1 MGGRARGVFV
11 LAALGMFLGAA
22 SARAA
27 EFGLLWTGDF
37 LAVTRG
43 GLQQDARSLGALDV
57 SLDAPFKLFGRHAAQ
72 AHAVLQNTYGGGLS
86 EELIGDLQTA
96 SNIDADPGTRLLELW
111 VDIAPADDW
120 SLRLGKYDLNS
131 EFDAIEPAG
140 LFLSSSQGV
149 GPDLSQS
156 GAAGPS
162 LFPQTAFGVRLKQ
175 RLGNSASWRAAIL
188 DVESEPAH
196 DSSTVFGGGPML
208 ALEYEQSLGAGIFK
222 LGVWSYTRERPRI
235 DRPQDTEL
243 EYGAYASLQ
252 HELTESLAAYGRLGT
267 ANPSVDRIGLYAGGG
282 IVSSAGLLPRCDDQL
297 GFAIGYARNGNQW
310 RDAAAALSTATD
322 AAEIALELTWQVA
335 LSDRVRLQPDLQY
348 IINPDTN
355 PALDDAIV
363 AGVRIEVSFSSAR
376 DD

>member
-1 MGGRARGVFV
+1 MSGCARCVFL
-11 LAALGMFLGAA
+11 LAAFGTFLAAA

-27 EFGLLWTGDF
+27 DFGLTWTGDF
-37 LAVTRG
+37 LAVAQG
-43 GLQQDARSLGALDV
+43 GLQQDTRHLGALDI
-57 SLDAPFKLFGRHAAQ
+57 SLDSSFKLFGRHDAQ
-72 AHAVLQNTYGGGLS
+72 VHAVLQNTYGGGLS
-86 EELIGDLQTA
+86 KELIGDLQTA

-111 VDIAPADDW
+111 VDVAPADDG

-140 LFLSSSQGV
+140 LFLSSSQGL
-149 GPDLSQS
+149 GPELSQS

-162 LFPQTAFGVRLKQ
+162 IFPQTAFGVRFVQ
-175 RLGNSASWRAAIL
+175 RLGNAASLRAAIL
-188 DVESEPAH
+188 DVEAEPAD

-208 ALEYEQSLGAGIFK
+208 ALEYEQPIRTGILK
-222 LGVWSYTRERPRI
+222 AGVWGYTRERPRI
-235 DRPQDTEL
+235 DRPQDTER
-243 EYGAYASLQ
+243 EYGAYLSMQ
-252 HELTESLAAYGRLGT
+252 HALTESLVAYARLGT

-282 IVSSAGLLPRCDDQL
+282 IVSSRGLLPRCDDKL

-310 RDAAAALSTATD
+310 RDAAAAQSMATD
-322 AAEIALELTWQVA
+322 AAEIALELTWQIA
-335 LSDRVRLQPDLQY
+335 LGDRIMLQPDLQY

>member
-1 MGGRARGVFV
+1 MDGCARCVF
-11 LAALGMFLGAA
+11 LSTALGTFLATA
-22 SARAA
+22 NARAA
-27 EFGLLWTGDF
+27 DFGLTWTGDF

-43 GLQQDARSLGALDV
+43 GLQRDARHLGALDL
-57 SLDAPFKLFGRHAAQ
+57 SLDSAFKLFGRHAAQ
-72 AHAVLQNTYGGGLS
+72 LHAVLQNTYGGGLS

-96 SNIDADPGTRLLELW
+96 SNIDADPATRLLELW
-111 VDIAPADDW
+111 VDVAPTDDW

-131 EFDAIEPAG
+131 EFDAIEPAA

-162 LFPQTAFGVRLKQ
+162 LFPQTAFGVRFKQ
-175 RLGNSASWRAAIL
+175 RLGNAASLRAAIL
-188 DVESEPAH
+188 DVESEPAD

-208 ALEYEQSLGAGIFK
+208 ALEYEQPTRGGIFK
-222 LGVWSYTRERPRI
+222 LGGWGYTRERPRI
-235 DRPQDTEL
+235 DRPQDSEH
-243 EYGAYASLQ
+243 EYGAYLSLQ
-252 HELTESLAAYGRLGT
+252 HRLTESLEAYGRLGT
-267 ANPSVDRIGLYAGGG
+267 ANPSVDRIGVYAGGG
-282 IVSSAGLLPRCDDQL
+282 IVSSAGLLPRRDDKL

-310 RDAAAALSTATD
+310 RDAAAAQSMATD
-322 AAEIALELTWQVA
+322 AAEVALELTWQVA
-335 LSDRVRLQPDLQY
+335 LSEHVMLQPDLQY

>member
-1 MGGRARGVFV
+1 MAGCARCV
-11 LAALGMFLGAA
+11 LLFTALGTFFTAA

-27 EFGLLWTGDF
+27 DFGLTWTGDF
-37 LAVTRG
+37 LAVTQG
-43 GLQQDARSLGALDV
+43 GLQQDARHLGALDI
-57 SLDAPFKLFGRHAAQ
+57 SLDSSFKLFGRHDAQ
-72 AHAVLQNTYGGGLS
+72 FHAVLQNTYGGGLS
-86 EELIGDLQTA
+86 EDLIGDLQTA

-111 VDIAPADDW
+111 VDVAPADDW

-175 RLGNSASWRAAIL
+175 RLGNSASLRAAVL
-188 DVESEPAH
+188 DVESEPAD
-196 DSSTVFGGGPML
+196 DSSIVFGGGPML
-208 ALEYEQSLGAGIFK
+208 ALEYEQPVRTGIFK
-222 LGVWSYTRERPRI
+222 LGVWGYTRERPRI
-235 DRPQDTEL
+235 DRPQDTER
-243 EYGAYASLQ
+243 EYGAYLSMQ
-252 HELTESLAAYGRLGT
+252 HELTESLVAYGRLGT

-282 IVSSAGLLPRCDDQL
+282 IVSSRGLLPRCGDKL

-310 RDAAAALSTATD
+310 RDAAAAQSIATD
-322 AAEIALELTWQVA
+322 AAEIALELTWQIA
-335 LSDRVRLQPDLQY
+335 LGDRLMLQPDLQY

-355 PALDDAIV
+355 PAVDDAIV